1 MLNAWLKSPEKTFLP
16 PPSFKEVPPPLKV
29 GQLVKGKGGGDN
41 NLSSFLNPLSVRRVS
56 IDGPAMLL
64 D

>member
-1 MLNAWLKSPEKTFLP
+1 MLDSKAPKKHFCRRRLLKKP
-16 PPSFKEVPPPLKV
+16 PPPPLKV

-41 NLSSFLNPLSVRRVS
+41 NLSSFLSPPSVRRVS

>member
-1 MLNAWLKSPEKTFLP
+1 MLDSKAPKRHFCRRRLLKKASPR
-16 PPSFKEVPPPLKV
+16 PLKV